1 MRRPLGAT
9 LALAIGVAVAAAAQP
24 ARAIDEP
31 LAPSTVAA
39 SGPAATPG
47 APASGEPVPPGA
59 PVPPA
64 SPRYTDEPLDWS
76 RAAIDVTLKL
86 LAVLVLAYGA
96 LVLLRRYSLGSGLG
110 RRAGALEV
118 LESVALG
125 PNRAIYLIRVG
136 DRRLVL
142 GVTATQITPLA
153 VWEADASPALP
164 PALDGGLASAPTTA
178 PEAVR
183 PRRSEHGQTP

>member
-1 MRRPLGAT
+1 MQRPIGAT

-31 LAPSTVAA
+31 LAPPTVAA

-47 APASGEPVPPGA
+47 APALGEPVPPGA
-59 PVPPA
+59 PVAPA
-64 SPRYTDEPLDWS
+64 PSRYTDEPLDWS

-86 LAVLVLAYGA
+86 VAVLVLAYGA
-96 LVLLRRYSLGSGLG
+96 LVLLRRYSLGSGFG

-125 PNRAIYLIRVG
+125 PNRAVYLVRVG
-136 DRRLVL
+136 DRHLVL
-142 GVTATQITPLA
+142 GVTPTQITPLA
-153 VWEADASPALP
+153 VWDADASPTVP
-164 PALDGGLASAPTTA
+164 PALDGVLSSALTSGRDTA
-178 PEAVR
+178 R
-183 PRRSEHGQTP
+183 PPQSERGRAP

>member
-1 MRRPLGAT
+1 
-9 LALAIGVAVAAAAQP
+9 
-24 ARAIDEP
+24 
-31 LAPSTVAA
+31 
-39 SGPAATPG
+39 
-47 APASGEPVPPGA
+47 
-59 PVPPA
+59 
-64 SPRYTDEPLDWS
+64 
-76 RAAIDVTLKL
+76 VTLKL